1 MHNDRASAGHAPFNR
16 VMRGAYLTTA
26 EVRQTNS
33 TPAIDSSQS
42 YAHSKIGAWAGPGD
56 WSTTLHA
63 FDVSRSN
70 HPVRSRRSR
79 QRLGLYGPSR
89 LGSSASINS
98 TSSGDKISFG
108 S

>member
-1 MHNDRASAGHAPFNR
+1 MFAFDLESPANFSRVIGFRSVDRGF
-16 VMRGAYLTTA
+16 
-26 EVRQTNS
+26 
-33 TPAIDSSQS
+33 
-42 YAHSKIGAWAGPGD
+42 
-56 WSTTLHA
+56 LHA